1 MFMRC
6 RLSFV
11 FVTIKDE
18 KYDDCCG
25 GRVGDGNMNLRWRRT
40 CPQPE
45 LYILTAQRLIFVLF
59 VSLFFFHPRQWR
71 EPAEASLSILIEQ
84 HQSSPSRLIQFET
97 NQKSADKSSMGDLS
111 ITDRLNNWRLWYTD
125 WLTEKQTIQWEQT
138 CELENSY
145 EVIKSSRVWF
155 INKQAALVCSLS
167 YSYSS
172 FPDAWSERRKMI
184 LKVKKETARPGRSVD
199 SNDF

>member
-1 MFMRC
+1 MRNR
-6 RLSFV
+6 RLLWGSSRWREHELEMAQDMSTTGALYLNCSKV
-11 FVTIKDE
+11 
-18 KYDDCCG
+18 
-25 GRVGDGNMNLRWRRT
+25 NLR
-40 CPQPE
+40 
-45 LYILTAQRLIFVLF
+45 LICLA
-59 VSLFFFHPRQWR
+59 LFFHPRQWR